1 MSPCSDFYDRAI
13 PVLNRVEVWNSEML
27 LLLFCFLLITAP
39 AFCCLH
45 PNFFEHVA
53 ELNSE
58 WANVFLKMLRIKYR
72 FVRLANHWILF
83 SFTFHSVAI
92 FFGQDRCGGVRDVPA
107 PTDMHEHHV
116 HVLCWSLQCV
126 CVVQWFS
133 PRSAQHSSL
142 CPALIHLPTRYY
154 RDAVE
159 KNAESGLADRYA
171 RDLVW
176 IIITKRRLSHSI
188 VRLLHNDCKD
198 SATKSTCQ
206 ELGEKKK
213 SITGKLFQPRWR
225 AVFHFITFWPHRS
238 AHRINTRNHTAVML
252 LCFPLG
258 EKNQST
264 SCIKHKLSWYRCYL
278 NSWVKTDFH

>member
-92 FFGQDRCGGVRDVPA
+92 FFFGQDRCGGVRDVPA
-107 PTDMHEHHV
+107 PTDMHEHRV

-171 RDLVW
+171 GDLVW

-213 SITGKLFQPRWR
+213 VYNRKAISTKM
-225 AVFHFITFWPHRS
+225 TC
-238 AHRINTRNHTAVML
+238 
-252 LCFPLG
+252 CFPFYYFL
-258 EKNQST
+258 T
-264 SCIKHKLSWYRCYL
+264 S
-278 NSWVKTDFH
+278 

>member
-1 MSPCSDFYDRAI
+1 ME
-13 PVLNRVEVWNSEML
+13 LNQKVWNSLACFVSYWL
-27 LLLFCFLLITAP
+27 LLQPSVASIPT
-39 AFCCLH
+39 
-45 PNFFEHVA
+45 FFEHVA

-83 SFTFHSVAI
+83 SFAFHSVTT
-92 FFGQDRCGGVRDVPA
+92 FFGQDRRGGVRDVPA
-107 PTDMHEHHV
+107 LTDMHKHRV

-133 PRSAQHSSL
+133 PRSAQHGSL

-171 RDLVW
+171 DLVW

-206 ELGEKKK
+206 ELGKKK
-213 SITGKLFQPRWR
+213 IYNRKAISTTMTCCFP
-225 AVFHFITFWPHRS
+225 FITVWPHRS
-238 AHRINTRNHTAVML
+238 AHRIHTRNHTAVML
-252 LCFPLG
+252 LCSPLG
-258 EKNQST
+258 DKKINQAAALNT
-264 SCIKHKLSWYRCYL
+264 SFPGID
-278 NSWVKTDFH
+278 VI